1 MTTRIDVERESHTKD
16 ARLVALTQQTRDD
29 GQRVVGVFD
38 PLTTIDVKAQN
49 LHDGMVF
56 YVYAARLDGNKLA
69 DDANIDIVFTANPGV
84 NVCMNVTAQ
93 CGGDAEFEVF
103 ENVTQVVGGNI
114 FVPINRNRRSAI
126 TSQCGVIIQPSS
138 VTTNGVIFQEVI
150 IGGSGGNAGGN
161 TVQSI
166 DYILNPDI
174 SYLFRLTNRYGQA
187 RIAEVQLSWCEP
199 T

>member
-1 MTTRIDVERESHTKD
+1 MTTRIDVERESHTTD

-49 LHDGMVF
+49 LRDGMVF

-126 TSQCGVIIQPSS
+126 TSECGVIIQPSS

-150 IGGSGGNAGGN
+150 IGGSGGNAAGK
-161 TVQSI
+161 TFQSI

-174 SYLFRLTNRYGQA
+174 SYLFRLTNRSGQA
-187 RIAEVQLSWCEP
+187 RLAEIQLSWCEP